1 MSPSPRTLGEM
12 QGGTGVPLPARPV
25 IYEINTRLWLRELSH
40 QYGRPVTLADV
51 PAAAWD
57 QLADFRFDAV
67 WLMGVWERSA
77 FGPQVDLEDPERRQ
91 QFDAI
96 LPDWTSE
103 DVIGSPYAV
112 RCYSADPAL
121 GGRAGLATARAE
133 LAQRGMSLILDFTP
147 NHVARD
153 HDWVTTR
160 PELFIS
166 GTADDLAA
174 APDAFFVAGKSV
186 VAHGRDPNFRPW
198 RDSAQLN
205 VFDSRLRAAAI
216 ETLRDIAG
224 QCDGIRFTSA
234 MLVINEVF
242 AGNWGARAGQWP
254 DGEYW
259 RAVLAAVRA
268 AHPAVCFIAEVY
280 WGREWELLQQGFDLC
295 YDKQLY
301 DRLVH
306 ETAERVRGHLTSDPA
321 YQDRLV
327 RFLEN
332 HAEPR
337 AAAVFPASRALAVAI
352 AAYTL
357 PGAKMFHQGQFEGY
371 ATRVPAALSRRPDEP
386 ADRALGAFYRRL
398 ALALQTTPLRDG
410 QWRLCALNGWPDN
423 YSYNN
428 LVAWCWQAGDERR
441 VIVVNLS
448 PHTCQA
454 RIQLPWPEL
463 AGQNWILHDIMEERI
478 FEHGG
483 DEILNMGLFIEL
495 APWGRHFFTFR

>member
-1 MSPSPRTLGEM
+1 MSSNDRTDHEKANQLG
-12 QGGTGVPLPARPV
+12 VALPVRPV
-25 IYEINTRLWLRELSH
+25 VYEINTWLWLRELSRK
-40 QYGRPVTLADV
+40 YGRRVSLADV
-51 PAAAWD
+51 PAADWD
-57 QLADFRFDAV
+57 ALAGFRFDAV
-67 WLMGVWERSA
+67 WLMGVWQRSA
-77 FGPQVDLEDPERRQ
+77 FGAAVDLEDPERRR
-91 QFDAI
+91 QFDAV
-96 LPDWTSE
+96 LPDWTPE

-112 RCYSADPAL
+112 RCYEVDPLL
-121 GGRAGLATARAE
+121 GGSEGLAQARAE
-133 LAQRGMSLILDFTP
+133 LAQRGISLILDFTP

-153 HDWVTTR
+153 HDWVRSR
-160 PELFIS
+160 PEYFIH
-166 GTADDLAA
+166 GTADELAF
-174 APDAFFVAGKSV
+174 APHAFFAAGETV
-186 VAHGRDPNFRPW
+186 VAHGRDPNFAPW
-198 RDSAQLN
+198 RDAAQLN
-205 VFDSRLRAAAI
+205 VFHPGLRAAAI
-216 ETLRDIAG
+216 QTLRAIAA
-224 QCDGIRFTSA
+224 QCDGVRCTSA

-242 AGNWGARAGQWP
+242 AGNWGERAGQWP
-254 DGEYW
+254 EAEYW
-259 RAVLAAVRA
+259 REVLAAVHDS
-268 AHPAVCFIAEVY
+268 HPGVCFIAEVY

-306 ETAERVRGHLTSDPA
+306 ETAETVRGHLTADSA

-332 HAEPR
+332 HAAPR
-337 AAAVFPASRALAVAI
+337 AASVFPASRALAVAI

-398 ALALQTTPLRDG
+398 ALALKSSPLRDG

-448 PHTCQA
+448 SHASQA
-454 RIQLPWPEL
+454 RVQLPWPEL
-463 AGQNWILHDIMEERI
+463 AGQNWVLHDIMEDRL

-483 DEILNMGLFIEL
+483 DEILNMGLFVEL
-495 APWGRHFFTFR
+495 APWGRHLFAFR

>member
-242 AGNWGARAGQWP
+242 AGNWGRA
-254 DGEYW
+254 
-259 RAVLAAVRA
+259 
-268 AHPAVCFIAEVY
+268 
-280 WGREWELLQQGFDLC
+280 
-295 YDKQLY
+295 
-301 DRLVH
+301 
-306 ETAERVRGHLTSDPA
+306 
-321 YQDRLV
+321 
-327 RFLEN
+327 
-332 HAEPR
+332 
-337 AAAVFPASRALAVAI
+337 PASGPTASTGGRCWPPSAPRTPPSASSPRSIGAASGSCCNRAS
-352 AAYTL
+352 TC
-357 PGAKMFHQGQFEGY
+357 
-371 ATRVPAALSRRPDEP
+371 ATTSNSTTAWCMRRPS
-386 ADRALGAFYRRL
+386 G
-398 ALALQTTPLRDG
+398 
-410 QWRLCALNGWPDN
+410 CA
-423 YSYNN
+423 
-428 LVAWCWQAGDERR
+428 A
-441 VIVVNLS
+441 
-448 PHTCQA
+448 T
-454 RIQLPWPEL
+454 
-463 AGQNWILHDIMEERI
+463 
-478 FEHGG
+478 
-483 DEILNMGLFIEL
+483 
-495 APWGRHFFTFR
+495 